1 MGGEK
6 RDILIIHRHDKI
18 ESDDGMQI
26 GQLPVALTVCRVPFG
41 RRTIT
46 F

>member
-1 MGGEK
+1 MEEEE
-6 RDILIIHRHDKI
+6 RVILIIHRHDKI

-41 RRTIT
+41 RRIIT